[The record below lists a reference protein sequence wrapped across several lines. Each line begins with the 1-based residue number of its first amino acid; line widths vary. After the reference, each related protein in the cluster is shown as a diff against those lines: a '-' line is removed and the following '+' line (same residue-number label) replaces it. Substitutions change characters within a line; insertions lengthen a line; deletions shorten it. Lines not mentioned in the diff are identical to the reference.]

1 MKEEVEDGRR
11 QDNPLRDARA
21 NDVLEC
27 CRREILT
34 GGSAATDIAGKASN
48 QVRVESTIA
57 EF

>member
-34 GGSAATDIAGKASN
+34 GGSAAADYG
-48 QVRVESTIA
+48 
-57 EF
+57 